1 MDTVERGFSAA
12 PFNGMLRSV
21 NISIISNKVNEE
33 RQTRADGMLN
43 PLPVS

>member
-1 MDTVERGFSAA
+1 MDTMKRVFSAA
-12 PFNGMLRSV
+12 AFNGMLRCV